1 VVKLILRFALN
12 FQDKWGVLTKNKGY
26 NMLRDT
32 LKYFNMSIA
41 LLNALFSVNINHFIA
56 WCFIFEIK
64 KANALFFF

>member
-1 VVKLILRFALN
+1 
-12 FQDKWGVLTKNKGY
+12 
-26 NMLRDT
+26 MLRDT

-64 KANALFFF
+64 KANALFFFN